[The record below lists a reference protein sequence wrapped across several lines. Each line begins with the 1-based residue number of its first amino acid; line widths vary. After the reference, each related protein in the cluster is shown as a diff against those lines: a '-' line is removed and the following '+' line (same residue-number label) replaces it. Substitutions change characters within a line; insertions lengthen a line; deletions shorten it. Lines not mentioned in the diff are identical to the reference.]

1 MTVHGIGYVE
11 FHCEDAHKYAATLR
25 DDFGFTVTPADEGGE
40 PPRPGLSRLVAR
52 QGGITLL
59 LNSASAPDDPVSAF
73 VRRHGDGVATLALAC
88 DDAEDALARTEE
100 AVRRGAVRIDGT
112 TVVGFGDLSLRF
124 VGRDDPLLAGS
135 EGETEALLREL
146 DHVAVCVPSGELAP
160 AVRYSQEAL
169 GFSVIFSEYLE
180 IGAQAM
186 NSEVVQSADGGVTLT
201 LLEPDPTR
209 EPGQINGFLDAHGG
223 SGVQHLA
230 FGTEDI
236 AGAVRTLSGRGVTFL
251 TTPGSYYEAL
261 PARLGE
267 TGIPADVLRELNLL
281 VDQDH
286 GGQLF
291 QIFTRSTHPRNTLFL
306 ELIERRGAGTFG
318 SANIKAL
325 YEAVERERADT
336 A

>member
-1 MTVHGIGYVE
+1 MTVNGIAYVE

-25 DDFGFTVTPADEGGE
+25 EDYGFTVAAASESAE
-40 PPRPGLSRLVAR
+40 QSRPGLTRLTAR
-52 QGGITLL
+52 QGGITVVLSS
-59 LNSASAPDDPVSAF
+59 SAAPDDPVSTF
-73 VRRHGDGVATLALAC
+73 VGRHGDGVAVLALAC
-88 DDAEDALARTEE
+88 EDTADAVAQAEQ
-100 AVRRGAVRIDGT
+100 AVRRGAVRIEGT
-112 TVVGFGDLSLRF
+112 TVAGFGDLALRF
-124 VGRDDPLLAGS
+124 VGRDDPLLAGF
-135 EGETEALLREL
+135 EPDPDALLQEL
-146 DHVAVCVPSGELAP
+146 DHVAVCVPSGELEP
-160 AVRYSQEAL
+160 SVRYSREAL

-186 NSEVVQSADGGVTLT
+186 NSEVVQSPCGGVTLT
-201 LLEPDPTR
+201 LLEPDATR
-209 EPGQINGFLDAHGG
+209 DPGQINGFLDAHGG
-223 SGVQHLA
+223 TGVQHLA
-230 FGTEDI
+230 FRTEDI
-236 AGAVRTLSGRGVTFL
+236 ATAVRALSGRGVSFL

-261 PARLGE
+261 PGRLGD
-267 TGIPADVLRELNLL
+267 TDISADVLRELNLL

-325 YEAVERERADT
+325 YEAVERERADS

>member
-1 MTVHGIGYVE
+1 MTVHGIAYVE
-11 FHCEDAHKYAATLR
+11 FHCEDAHKYAAALR
-25 DDFGFTVTPADEGGE
+25 DDYGFAVAEAADSPAEA
-40 PPRPGLSRLVAR
+40 GLTRLAAR
-52 QGGITLL
+52 QGGITAVLS
-59 LNSASAPDDPVSAF
+59 SAAADDHPVNAF
-73 VRRHGDGVATLALAC
+73 VRRHGDGVAVLALAC
-88 DDAEDALARTEE
+88 EDAAD
-100 AVRRGAVRIDGT
+100 AVAQADAAVSRGAVRIDGT
-112 TVVGFGDLSLRF
+112 TVAGYGDLALRF
-124 VGRDDPLLAGS
+124 VGRDDPLLAGHRS
-135 EGETEALLREL
+135 DPAALLQQL
-146 DHVAVCVPSGELAP
+146 DHVAVCVPAGELGP
-160 AVRYSQEAL
+160 AVRYSEQAL

-186 NSEVVQSADGGVTLT
+186 NSEVVQSPCGGVTLT
-201 LLEPDPTR
+201 LLEPDPSR
-209 EPGQINGFLDAHGG
+209 EPGQINGFLDANGG
-223 SGVQHLA
+223 AGVQHLA
-230 FGTEDI
+230 FRTDDI
-236 AGAVRTLSGRGVTFL
+236 ATAVRTLGGRGVTFL

-261 PARLGE
+261 PGRLGD
-267 TGIPADVLRELNLL
+267 TDIPADVLRELNLL